1 MVEFTWAAA
10 MAPLS
15 TMACL
20 WAWVLERATHRQLRP
35 GLKQHYGL
43 PIEPWPTQRPV
54 PSALRR
60 RSPEESAQKARPVS
74 CGATKTALSG
84 AVRRCQALS
93 GAFKPLAGLECA
105 QLGKG
110 HCVDAVD
117 RAAVAGLV
125 KVRVI
130 IQM

>member
-1 MVEFTWAAA
+1 MSWSL
-10 MAPLS
+10 AP
-15 TMACL
+15 CI
-20 WAWVLERATHRQLRP
+20 R
-35 GLKQHYGL
+35 
-43 PIEPWPTQRPV
+43 
-54 PSALRR
+54 PSAAGK
-60 RSPEESAQKARPVS
+60 PNTPKARAR
-74 CGATKTALSG
+74 GGQARSG

>member
-1 MVEFTWAAA
+1 MEFTWAAA

-60 RSPEESAQKARPVS
+60 RSPEETAQKARPVS

-93 GAFKPLAGLECA
+93 SRW
-105 QLGKG
+105 
-110 HCVDAVD
+110 
-117 RAAVAGLV
+117 RASS
-125 KVRVI
+125 VRSSAKDTVWM
-130 IQM
+130 QSTGQQSRAW